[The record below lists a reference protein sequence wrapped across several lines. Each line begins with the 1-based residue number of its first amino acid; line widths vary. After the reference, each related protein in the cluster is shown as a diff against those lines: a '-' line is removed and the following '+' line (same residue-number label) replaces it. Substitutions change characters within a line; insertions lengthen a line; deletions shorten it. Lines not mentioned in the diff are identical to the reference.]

1 MYYYPHGYFLYF
13 CEGCKP
19 VFSEAVMLSPIGAST
34 AELAFRGRWEL
45 ARERAIKDKY
55 AQGRVGQNDCAF
67 SIYNSKITG
76 NV

>member
-1 MYYYPHGYFLYF
+1 MAIFF
-13 CEGCKP
+13 IFVRAEP

-45 ARERAIKDKY
+45 ARSRAIKDKY

-67 SIYNSKITG
+67 SIYLNSSAYD
-76 NV
+76 